1 MHGLILPGM
10 SSVSRTP
17 RSVRA
22 ALIIVALLCC
32 GCEHG
37 PMPVDPAT
45 FGELDPAVAQLLNEL
60 TAAVKADRSDAARWG
75 RLAMGLEANG
85 LLVQAAA
92 TYETAVSLDDREPR
106 WRYQLALLKA
116 RRGEI
121 DAALADLDQ
130 VIELAPGYAPARWK
144 QGLWR
149 LDRGDTAQAQASF
162 EAAVGAAPTDPAG
175 QIGKA
180 LVHLSKREDAQ
191 AAAALETLL
200 AAHPGERYA
209 LHLLGTAY
217 RRLGRD
223 NDARFALTV
232 GSTGQPSWSDPW
244 SDEVAQYRRGFAAML
259 KEATQLG
266 LERKFD
272 EAIARLDHLVAL
284 RPDDRALRVYLGG
297 MYAAAGRVAE
307 AAAILDPLLAADP
320 SNFDATMHLASGY
333 LFAGNLDQAAAY
345 ATRALALRPSNADA
359 AKLQG
364 MVHWQQGR
372 TREAEAVLTEAASAD
387 PRDPMPHLWMGMI
400 LGQQM
405 RYVEARQRF
414 ETALSKNPLLGDA
427 LIGVADTFAATGAFA
442 QAQVALTRAAQA
454 EPNNP
459 RLPAA
464 RERILTAARASR

>member
-1 MHGLILPGM
+1 MHRVVFCLLP
-10 SSVSRTP
+10 SALCLFFL
-17 RSVRA
+17 A
-22 ALIIVALLCC
+22 A
-32 GCEHG
+32 GCEQG
-37 PMPVDPAT
+37 RAPADPRT
-45 FGELDPAVAQLLNEL
+45 FGDLDPAVVDLLNEL
-60 TAAVKADRSDAARWG
+60 TAAVNADRSDAGRWG

-85 LLVQAAA
+85 LVLQAAEN
-92 TYETAVSLDDREPR
+92 YEVAVHLDGNEPR
-106 WRYQLALLKA
+106 WPYQLAILKA
-116 RRGEI
+116 RRGEV
-121 DAALADLDQ
+121 DAALADLDR
-130 VIELAPGYAPARWK
+130 VIQLAPVYAPARWK
-144 QGLWR
+144 QGLWW
-149 LDRGDTAQAQASF
+149 LDRGDIAKAQAAF
-162 EAAVGAAPTDPAG
+162 AAAVQAAPTDPAG
-175 QIGKA
+175 HTGLA

-191 AAAALETLL
+191 AAAALEKLL
-200 AAHPGERYA
+200 TTHRGDRYA
-209 LHLLGTAY
+209 LQLLGTAY

-223 NDARFALTV
+223 SDARLALTV
-232 GSTGQPSWSDPW
+232 GSAGQPSWTDPW
-244 SDEVAQYRRGFAAML
+244 SDEIAKYRRGFAAML

-272 EAIARLDHLVAL
+272 EAIAQLDQLVKL
-284 RPDDRALRVYLGG
+284 RPEDQALRVYLGG
-297 MYAAAGRVAE
+297 MHAAAGRVDE
-307 AAAILDPLLAADP
+307 AANILDPVLAADP
-320 SNFDATMHLASGY
+320 ANFDATMHLASGY
-333 LFAGNLDQAAAY
+333 LFAGNLDRAAAY

-372 TREAEAVLTEAASAD
+372 TRDAEALFNEAASAD

-442 QAQVALTRAAQA
+442 QAEVAIKRAEQA

-464 RERILTAARASR
+464 RDRVLDAARAAR